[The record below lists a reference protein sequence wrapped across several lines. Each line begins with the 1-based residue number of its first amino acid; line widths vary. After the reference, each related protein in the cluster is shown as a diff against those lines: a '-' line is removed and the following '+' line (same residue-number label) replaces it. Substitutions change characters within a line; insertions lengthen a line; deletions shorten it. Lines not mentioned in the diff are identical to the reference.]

1 MNHQSTVAEAGTS
14 PLILQE
20 IQPNLK
26 PFPNTASVSESTST
40 QAPWQSQAT
49 GRTKHSV
56 TETDT
61 IDWLHKTDAHFF
73 VLNWQALLRQNLL
86 YSFFSLHAFPFFK
99 NYACWLFC
107 SMQSVFLQV
116 LFPLNNDN
124 WNSVSTHENWIR
136 IKIFWINCDIRT
148 QYLLVF
154 FFRKKALK
162 GNKLLV
168 VSCDPFFESLI
179 YFHI

>member
-1 MNHQSTVAEAGTS
+1 MCSLTSVMWSKAVMPGLWSHTHMYKFTLAFGHEPPVTVAEAGTS

-56 TETDT
+56 TETD
-61 IDWLHKTDAHFF
+61 IKQFHKTDAHFF

-86 YSFFSLHAFPFFK
+86 YSFFSLHAFPFFFY
-99 NYACWLFC
+99 YACWLFLFNAER
-107 SMQSVFLQV
+107 FLAS
-116 LFPLNNDN
+116 FI
-124 WNSVSTHENWIR
+124 ST
-136 IKIFWINCDIRT
+136 
-148 QYLLVF
+148 Q
-154 FFRKKALK
+154 
-162 GNKLLV
+162 
-168 VSCDPFFESLI
+168 
-179 YFHI
+179 